1 MSNIFNP
8 AKPNLA
14 TAWNAVNWLILLAF
28 LSLSTQV
35 QAEPAKTNLPDE
47 QQPVNILADRLE
59 VDESKGKST
68 YSGHVVITQGSM
80 TLTGDSVV
88 VIHPNSQVQTIQST
102 GKPST
107 FKRFNPTE
115 QAWLQGH
122 ANQIDYHAI
131 NKTVLLQ
138 GNAQVEQPGDHIITG
153 PELFYDMA
161 QQTLKAQSTA
171 NEKQRISVTI
181 NPANPPTSPAAPAKQ

>member
-1 MSNIFNP
+1 MSYLHSFIKPYHLIRLFIFSVFVSI
-8 AKPNLA
+8 
-14 TAWNAVNWLILLAF
+14 NA
-28 LSLSTQV
+28 
-35 QAEPAKTNLPDE
+35 QADPGKSNLPDE

-59 VDESKGKST
+59 VDETKGKSI
-68 YSGHVVITQGSM
+68 YSGQVVITQGSM
-80 TLTGDSVV
+80 TLTGDRVV
-88 VIHPNSQVQTIQST
+88 VMHPNSQVQTIQST

-122 ANQIDYHAI
+122 ANQIDYHAV

-161 QQTLKAQSTA
+161 QQSLKAQSTA
-171 NEKQRISVTI
+171 TEKQRISVTI
-181 NPANPPTSPAAPAKQ
+181 NPASQTTNQPTSPAAPAKQ